1 MRRMVDLGWL
11 KMTAGLLLLAGSVG
25 HVMQNGGAMAE
36 RWLGIELASGQP
48 LVAEREP
55 RLIGYGGRFEA
66 DVQVQPFAGVH
77 HMDLPPPL
85 VSGRQPGLAA
95 LDLPGPTALE

>member
-1 MRRMVDLGWL
+1 MVDLGWL
-11 KMTAGLLLLAGSVG
+11 KMTVGLLVLAGSVG
-25 HVMQNGGAMAE
+25 HVMQNGGRLAE
-36 RWLGIELASGQP
+36 RWLGIEMASQQP

-66 DVQVQPFAGVH
+66 GVQAMEFPRVH
-77 HMDLPPPL
+77 HMDRPPPL

-95 LDLPGPTALE
+95 LDLPGSSTLE

>member
-1 MRRMVDLGWL
+1 MIDLGWL
-11 KMTAGLLLLAGSVG
+11 KMTAGLLVLAGSVG
-25 HVMQNGGAMAE
+25 HVMQNGTALAE

-66 DVQVQPFAGVH
+66 DVEVRPFADVD
-77 HMDLPPPL
+77 HMDRPPPL
-85 VSGRQPGLAA
+85 TSGRQPGLAS
-95 LDLPGPTALE
+95 LDLPGPTVLE

>member
-1 MRRMVDLGWL
+1 MRRMVDLGWI
-11 KMTAGLLLLAGSVG
+11 KMTAGLLVLAGSVG
-25 HVMQNGGAMAE
+25 HVMQNGSAMAE
-36 RWLGIELASGQP
+36 RWFGIEIASGQP

-66 DVQVQPFAGVH
+66 GVH
-77 HMDLPPPL
+77 VGPFVSVRRMEMPPPL

-95 LDLPGPTALE
+95 LDLPGATTLE

>member
-1 MRRMVDLGWL
+1 MVDLGWM
-11 KMTAGLLLLAGSVG
+11 KMTAAVLVMAGTVG
-25 HVMQNGGAMAE
+25 HVMQNGDAMAE
-36 RWLGIELASGQP
+36 RWLGIQMASGQP

-55 RLIGYGGRFEA
+55 RLIGYGGRFQTDVHVSPFA
-66 DVQVQPFAGVH
+66 DVR

-95 LDLPGPTALE
+95 LDLQGQTTLE